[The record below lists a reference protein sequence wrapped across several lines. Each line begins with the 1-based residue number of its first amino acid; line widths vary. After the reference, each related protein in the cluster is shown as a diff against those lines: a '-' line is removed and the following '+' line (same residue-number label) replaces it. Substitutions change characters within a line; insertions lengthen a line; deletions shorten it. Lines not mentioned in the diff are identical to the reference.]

1 MKQILVVGAG
11 RFGSSIA
18 HNLNKMGHEVMVVD
32 RNEDIINELSEES
45 IYSMQG
51 NATNESTIKAIGVSN
66 FDTCVIA
73 ISDIQ
78 TSILIGILLKEAGA
92 ERIVAKAQ
100 SDLHAK
106 VLYRIGIDKVVFPER
121 DMGMKV
127 AQSLVSKN
135 IMDYIELSENTS
147 IVEVIALDEWVGKT
161 LVELNMRVQYGLNV
175 IAIKNGEDINI
186 SPLADAKIK
195 KNDVLFVLGTKKD
208 LNKINK
214 KL

>member
-1 MKQILVVGAG
+1 MKQILIVGAG

-18 HNLNKMGHEVMVVD
+18 YNLNKMGHEVMVVD
-32 RNEDIINELSEES
+32 QSEDIINELSDAS

-51 NATNESTIKAIGVSN
+51 NATSESTIKAIGVSN

-92 ERIVAKAQ
+92 KQIVAKAQ
-100 SDLHAK
+100 NDLHAR

-121 DMGMKV
+121 DMGVKV
-127 AQSLVSKN
+127 AQSLVSQN
-135 IMDYIELSENTS
+135 IMDYIELSPNIS
-147 IVEVIALDEWVGKT
+147 IVEVIAIDEWVGKT
-161 LVELNMRVQYGLNV
+161 LVELNMRAQYGLNV
-175 IAIKNGEDINI
+175 IAIKNGEEINI

-195 KNDVLFVLGTKKD
+195 KTDILFVLGSKKD

>member
-18 HNLNKMGHEVMVVD
+18 RNLNKMGHEVMVVD
-32 RNEDIINELSEES
+32 HNEDIISALSEES

-51 NATNESTIKAIGVSN
+51 DATSESTIKAIGVSN

-92 ERIVAKAQ
+92 QRIVAKAQ

-135 IMDYIELSENTS
+135 IMDYIELSANTS
-147 IVEVIALDEWVGKT
+147 IVEIIAIDEWVGKT
-161 LVELNMRVQYGLNV
+161 LVDLDMRAQYGLNV

-186 SPLADAKIK
+186 SPLADVKIK
-195 KNDVLFVLGTKKD
+195 KNDILFVLGTKKD